1 MRLAEALVLRADC
14 QRKIS
19 QLKQR
24 LERSAKVQDGEE
36 APEDPKLLFKEL
48 NSTIQELTVLV
59 KKINRTNCLTNF
71 NDQKSISEALAEK
84 DAISMERD
92 VLEELIE
99 KAAVKYD
106 RYSRSEVKFV
116 SNINIAEIQKQ
127 KDELSKRYRELDF
140 KIQEKNWSSD
150 LIEN

>member
-14 QRKIS
+14 QRNIA

-24 LERSAKVQDGEE
+24 LERCAKVQDGEE
-36 APEDPKLLFKEL
+36 APEDPELLL
-48 NSTIQELTVLV
+48 NALSSTIKELTVLV
-59 KKINRTNCLTNF
+59 KQINKTNCLTKF
-71 NDQKSISEALAEK
+71 NDQKSILEALAEK

-99 KAAVKYD
+99 KATIKYD

-116 SNINIAEIQKQ
+116 SKINIAEIQKK

-140 KIQEKNWSSD
+140 RIQEKNWSSD
-150 LIEN
+150 LIED

>member
-24 LERSAKVQDGEE
+24 LERSAKVQDGEK

-71 NDQKSISEALAEK
+71 DDQKSILEALAEK